1 MYKPIPFTY
10 LNNITTNYIAILI
23 ILSLIY
29 CLVNNKLIFSLPIL
43 HLDSYYNYQ
52 KEGETAMPDAQYN
65 EFIRNR
71 ITELRLSKNISEHRM
86 SLDLGKSGSY
96 IRSITSGASLP
107 SLKEFFRIID
117 YFEMTPTEFFAPLE
131 NDDSLCYKLIEKL
144 RQMDEDDI
152 EKVATFLSWIEK

>member
-1 MYKPIPFTY
+1 
-10 LNNITTNYIAILI
+10 
-23 ILSLIY
+23 
-29 CLVNNKLIFSLPIL
+29 
-43 HLDSYYNYQ
+43 
-52 KEGETAMPDAQYN
+52 MPDAQYN

-117 YFEMTPTEFFAPLE
+117 YFEMTPTEFFASLE

-144 RQMDEDDI
+144 RQMNEDDI